1 MKKLFI
7 IICCL
12 SLLIPIN
19 INALKK
25 SNKIYVTD
33 QAKILSKDTEDY
45 IVTYSSFL
53 KDNNDI
59 DYYVVTVSDIKDE
72 DLDKYA
78 DKLYD
83 EFNISSRGLLVLYI
97 SDERIIKVLTG
108 SEMGSIVTN
117 DIINEYLD
125 SYFMPYLRKENY
137 DEGIK
142 NGYSSFFK
150 LICNYYDIDS
160 SSMEVYD
167 DVDFVTKYKIPL
179 ILVIFVLCIGISYP
193 MANLIFM
200 FNKKNVVTDV
210 ILAILVLINIGLLIF
225 SYTLDPVSVLAIL
238 AFEITSFNKCREN
251 RKNTRKKVRKR

>member
-7 IICCL
+7 VICCL

-59 DYYVVTVSDIKDE
+59 DYYVVTVDNVNDE

-78 DKLYD
+78 DDLYKS
-83 EFNISSRGLLVLYI
+83 FNISSRGLLILYI
-97 SDERIIKVLTG
+97 NDERILKVITG
-108 SEMGSIVTN
+108 NEIGDIITN

-125 SYFMPYLRKENY
+125 SYFMPYLSKEKY

-160 SSMEVYD
+160 SSMEVYT
-167 DVDFVTKYKIPL
+167 DVDFITKYKVPL
-179 ILVIFVLCIGISYP
+179 LLIVLVLCIIISYS
-193 MANLIFM
+193 MANLLFIINKKDTSTYIFLGILIFM
-200 FNKKNVVTDV
+200 N
-210 ILAILVLINIGLLIF
+210 ISLLVF
-225 SYTLDPVSVLAIL
+225 VYTFEPISVLAIT
-238 AFEITSFNKCREN
+238 AFEVTSFNKCRQN
-251 RKNTRKKVRKR
+251 KKKVRKKVRKR